1 MFAPSTML
9 LFMGNDPTLSL
20 SPQPHSQQTH
30 LTLCVCTHKRSA
42 YPPCFLLLILEWNI
56 LGLGSDTE
64 VLVQHKNDGF
74 CNKMCPGSGYVCFSK
89 VENRISTPRMLPPG
103 CCEGSVRG
111 PEYVM
116 LCLRIVRFTP
126 GHQDGGCLL
135 VVRGH
140 DSQAKIL
147 LLRAQ
152 RQECDS
158 QGSPLVLSGR
168 SEGQY
173 VALAARGE
181 TGPCARRAVGQG
193 VGWLYPVHTDLKTR
207 TSPSLLIKLWEAHSL
222 PPSP

>member
-1 MFAPSTML
+1 MFL
-9 LFMGNDPTLSL
+9 
-20 SPQPHSQQTH
+20 
-30 LTLCVCTHKRSA
+30 
-42 YPPCFLLLILEWNI
+42 
-56 LGLGSDTE
+56 
-64 VLVQHKNDGF
+64 
-74 CNKMCPGSGYVCFSK
+74 K

-116 LCLRIVRFTP
+116 LCLRTVRFTP

-158 QGSPLVLSGR
+158 QGAPLALSGR

-181 TGPCARRAVGQG
+181 NRPLRAPGCGTRRRLAVSRAHRFKNTNVTVSPHQAMGSAFASTLTIAQLVEHLTVVDNADIRVSLVRFRVVRPTISSVIAESFCAPRVAPKQVR
-193 VGWLYPVHTDLKTR
+193 L
-207 TSPSLLIKLWEAHSL
+207 
-222 PPSP
+222 